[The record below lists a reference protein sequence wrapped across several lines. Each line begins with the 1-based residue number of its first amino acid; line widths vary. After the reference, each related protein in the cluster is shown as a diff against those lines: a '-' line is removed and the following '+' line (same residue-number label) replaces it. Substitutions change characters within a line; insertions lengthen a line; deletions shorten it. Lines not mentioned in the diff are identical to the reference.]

1 MFAITAI
8 MGTRTSH
15 NQGVARIRILSGK
28 ELRAKRLGLSH
39 RAGSG
44 RTTGIQAHG
53 GPLIGLAGEIDSG
66 IGLLA
71 SVLIR
76 AFSRD
81 IAIDGESSP
90 NQRAEAAAEQ
100 ENGSDAQ

>member
-1 MFAITAI
+1 MFAITA
-8 MGTRTSH
+8 MVGTRTSH
-15 NQGVARIRILSGK
+15 HQGIATIRIKSGK
-28 ELRAKRLGLSH
+28 ELRAKRLGLSY
-39 RAGSG
+39 RAGPS
-44 RTTGIQAHG
+44 RTTGIQAHR

-81 IAIDGESSP
+81 IAIDGEGSP
-90 NQRAEAAAEQ
+90 NQRADPAAEQ
-100 ENGSDAQ
+100 ENSSDAQ